1 MCFSYFVSILY
12 NRKITVESIEGVR
25 EIVPAV
31 GSIPDLKPYL
41 DVINGVIYAKLKET
55 NDLEA

>member
-25 EIVPAV
+25 EVVPAV
-31 GSIPDLKPYL
+31 GSIPDLKPY
-41 DVINGVIYAKLKET
+41 
-55 NDLEA
+55 